1 MKIVG
6 KLPGSAFNAADL
18 FGGNGM
24 RVFVVCAAA
33 ISLAG
38 CDDLVQKPY
47 VYRMPVATAHQ
58 KLMTAAVKPSGKG
71 PFGRLE
77 IETSGKKNEL
87 VEWSIKGSLT
97 GALCNASLKPQGEQT
112 RIDVSC
118 KNRGG
123 AEGGIVATLTRNRV
137 IELVDATL
145 RNRPY
150 DPKSAED
157 GAMAAR
163 WPKDVID
170 HGTLATAAGKALE
183 MERQMAL
190 ELQQM
195 RNETGKR

>member
-1 MKIVG
+1 MKITG

-18 FGGNGM
+18 LGSSRM
-24 RVFVVCAAA
+24 KVFVVCAAA

-47 VYRMPVATAHQ
+47 VYKMPVATAHQ

-87 VEWSIKGSLT
+87 VEWSVKGSST
-97 GALCNASLKPQGEQT
+97 GALCNASLKPQGAEQT

-123 AEGGIVATLTRNRV
+123 AEGVS
-137 IELVDATL
+137 L
-145 RNRPY
+145 RR
-150 DPKSAED
+150 
-157 GAMAAR
+157 
-163 WPKDVID
+163 
-170 HGTLATAAGKALE
+170 
-183 MERQMAL
+183 
-190 ELQQM
+190 
-195 RNETGKR
+195 